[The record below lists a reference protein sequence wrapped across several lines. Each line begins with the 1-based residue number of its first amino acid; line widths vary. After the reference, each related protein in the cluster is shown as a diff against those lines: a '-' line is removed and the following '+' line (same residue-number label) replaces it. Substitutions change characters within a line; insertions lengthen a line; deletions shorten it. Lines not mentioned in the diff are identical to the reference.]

1 MTILSSYGWN
11 DFHQENF
18 STHPAQE
25 LSVGR
30 VISIKG
36 FKYLLF
42 SEQGEQ
48 EAELSGKLLY
58 GTAPEE
64 LPKVGDW
71 VLFKSYDSI
80 GYLIEVL
87 PRRNELSRKMP
98 GKQTTR
104 QILAS
109 NIDFALVIQGL
120 DNDFNL
126 MRLDRYLV
134 QLAACHI
141 NPIVILNKADL
152 VANAEEYKNEVLRL
166 KHECSVYLCST
177 WTGLGMEELKNSVL
191 QKCCTYILIGSS
203 GVGKSSLLNVLLDTD
218 IQKTGNT
225 SDSTGK
231 GKHTTTSREL
241 FRLPNGSLMID
252 TPGMREFGLT
262 AEEGKNTEVLFPALQ
277 EFAASC
283 RFSDCKH
290 IDETGCGVLEALE
303 SGELDFHLYD
313 SYVKLSK
320 EQRRFEI
327 KLEDK
332 KRLGKQFGKMT
343 KEANA
348 YRKKYKY

>member
-1 MTILSSYGWN
+1 MITLSSYGWN
-11 DFHQENF
+11 YFHQENF
-18 STHPAQE
+18 SAHPNQE

-30 VISIKG
+30 VVSIKG

-58 GTAPEE
+58 ASTSEE

-71 VLFKSYDSI
+71 VLFKSYDSM

-87 PRRNELSRKMP
+87 PRMNELSRKMP

-104 QILAS
+104 QLLAV
-109 NIDFALVIQGL
+109 NIDFALIVQGL
-120 DNDFNL
+120 DDNFNL

-134 QLAACHI
+134 QLAACQI
-141 NPIVILNKADL
+141 NPIIILNKADL
-152 VANAEEYKNEVLRL
+152 VANPEEYKNEVLRL
-166 KHECSVYLCST
+166 QHDCPVYLCST
-177 WTGLGMEELKNSVL
+177 RTGLGMGALKNNVL
-191 QKCCTYILIGSS
+191 QKYCTYILIGSS
-203 GVGKSSLLNVLLDTD
+203 GVGKSSLLNVLLNTDT
-218 IQKTGNT
+218 QKTSDT

-241 FRLPNGSLMID
+241 FRLPNGSLVID

-262 AEEGKNTEVLFPALQ
+262 AEEGESTEELFPALQ
-277 EFAASC
+277 DFAAAC
-283 RFSDCKH
+283 RYSDCKH
-290 IDETGCGVLEALE
+290 IDEAGCGVLEALE
-303 SGELDFHLYD
+303 SGELEAHLYE

-327 KLEDK
+327 KAADK
-332 KRLGKQFGKMT
+332 KRLGKQVGKMI

>member
-1 MTILSSYGWN
+1 MNLLSSYGRDHFPKEHFN
-11 DFHQENF
+11 IHLN
-18 STHPAQE
+18 SE

-36 FKYLLF
+36 FKYLLI

-48 EAELSGKLLY
+48 EAELSGKFLY
-58 GTAPEE
+58 GTEPED

-71 VLFKSYDSI
+71 VLFKSFDSG

-104 QILAS
+104 QVLAA

-134 QLAACHI
+134 QLAACGI
-141 NPIVILNKADL
+141 KPIVVLNKADL
-152 VANAEEYKNEVLRL
+152 VADPEEYKNDAVRL
-166 KHECSVYLCST
+166 KHDCPVYVCST
-177 WTGLGMEELKNSVL
+177 RTGMGVEELKTGVL
-191 QKCCTYILIGSS
+191 QQGYTYILIGSS
-203 GVGKSSLLNVLLDTD
+203 GVGKSSLLNVLSDTD
-218 IQKTGNT
+218 FQKTGNT
-225 SDSTGK
+225 SDATGK

-277 EFAASC
+277 EFAATC
-283 RFSDCKH
+283 RFSDCQH
-290 IDETGCGVLEALE
+290 IDEVGCGVLEALE
-303 SGELDFHLYD
+303 SGDLEPHLYE

-327 KLEDK
+327 KAEDK
-332 KRLGKQFGKMT
+332 KRLGKQFAKMT